1 MSTSSVA
8 FKLPKF
14 KKNQSPSE
22 ILNRFKLIKELAADP
37 VKNKIALA
45 MIKQDL
51 HLQPNN
57 LKTLLE
63 QQEII

>member
-14 KKNQSPSE
+14 KNNQSPHE
-22 ILNRFKLIKELAADP
+22 ILSRFKLIKELAADP

-45 MIKQDL
+45 AIKQDL

-57 LKTLLE
+57 LKTLL
-63 QQEII
+63 QQQKII